1 MTKCLILS
9 GNLVQDHEFIYPYYR
24 LLEENFVV
32 DVALLGGKEVVG
44 ILGTKIPPNKDQKII
59 DIPDVNSNEYDL
71 LIIPGGAKAMEYL
84 RQENRISDI
93 INEFNDANKVIG
105 SICHGAQ
112 LLISANVVK
121 GKKISGY
128 YSMEDDINN
137 AGAIYT
143 DEEVVSDSKIIT
155 TAHYKDMGPWM
166 KETIKQLNEL

>member
-24 LLEENFVV
+24 LLEENFIV

-59 DIPDVNSNEYDL
+59 DISAVKSEEYDL

-84 RQENRISDI
+84 RQESKISEI
-93 INEFNDANKVIG
+93 INEFNDVNKIIG

-112 LLISANVVK
+112 LLISANIVK
-121 GKKISGY
+121 GRKISGY
-128 YSMEDDINN
+128 YSIKDDVT
-137 AGAIYT
+137 Y
-143 DEEVVSDSKIIT
+143 
-155 TAHYKDMGPWM
+155 YK
-166 KETIKQLNEL
+166 KSR